1 MNSWLDAL
9 IVYSPLIVFALVL
22 AYISLFVAPKDDP

>member
-22 AYISLFVAPKDDP
+22 AYISLFVAPEDDP